1 MEMSGSLQTLGRMAL
16 AAVLAVLSIDTAG
29 AEPIDDRI
37 EELLAWLAQQT
48 RYEVHDIKVT
58 AAFASPEVINIV
70 AHGQAYV
77 GQADVAAVAIGS
89 AILLPNWF
97 ELGRDDDLLV
107 HELTHVLQ
115 HANGATFR
123 CQEEQEREAYE
134 TAAAFTEQTGIGAK
148 PSPLFMLFLRCNP
161 NPWERVGAVPVS
173 SPSLGAERSCAPRL
187 QLSRHGI
194 G

>member
-1 MEMSGSLQTLGRMAL
+1 ML
-16 AAVLAVLSIDTAG
+16 AAVLTVLSIDTAG

-37 EELLAWLAQQT
+37 KELLAWLAQQT
-48 RYEVHDIKVT
+48 GYEMDGVKVT
-58 AAFASPEVINIV
+58 AAFTSPEVINIV
-70 AHGQAYV
+70 VHGQAYD

-89 AILLPNWF
+89 AILLPDWF

-134 TAAAFTEQTGIGAK
+134 TAAAFTQQTGIGVK
-148 PSPLFMLFLRCNP
+148 PSPLFMQLLHCNR
-161 NPWERVGAVPVS
+161 NPWERSGGVTVEVS
-173 SPSLGAERSCAPRL
+173 RHQREDRSCAPGLRS
-187 QLSRHGI
+187 SRH
-194 G
+194 